1 MLSFEMHFKNSRNCN
16 DSHTVV
22 VLRFF
27 LLYFSVTTH
36 NHHDHLCKM
45 ITNNRL
51 LLPAEE
57 TGVREHIP
65 VRRNAANPGFQG
77 RTHKS
82 ILSQNSFTFSW
93 ILNPS
98 ILAVFCSYFKKE
110 VLSNAALNIWQCPVF
125 KKQFLQLQSV
135 MALTWY
141 LISSLLWNSEQDHR
155 KYRRATFVTLL
166 QNEWMKSNPGW
177 DVWWDDGTHLSCHI
191 LISYFW
197 LTAQSDEAYFLSS

>member
-1 MLSFEMHFKNSRNCN
+1 MHFKNSRNCN

-22 VLRFF
+22 VLCFF
-27 LLYFSVTTH
+27 LIYFSVTTH

-57 TGVREHIP
+57 MEVREHIP

-98 ILAVFCSYFKKE
+98 ILAVFCSYFKRE
-110 VLSNAALNIWQCPVF
+110 VLSNTAFSIWLPI
-125 KKQFLQLQSV
+125 LQKPISSI
-135 MALTWY
+135 AICYDSY
-141 LISSLLWNSEQDHR
+141 LISGLLWNSEQDHR
-155 KYRRATFVTLL
+155 KWVQNSRTPVARAT
-166 QNEWMKSNPGW
+166 
-177 DVWWDDGTHLSCHI
+177 
-191 LISYFW
+191 
-197 LTAQSDEAYFLSS
+197 LTEIFCF